1 MTFYILQKQRKKN
14 DKELLNSIH
23 DSKKPNKSNEID
35 KNILTSKQKNKKKK
49 KHSENKSNVKNT
61 KESNVLIKINTDSK
75 MKHKIKNKFGMNDMK
90 KSDFLTTYPKD
101 DKKTSEVFQELLINT
116 NNKSENKKKSK
127 KKQEMN
133 LDANKNA
140 RVDDVKERNKKL
152 QKSVK
157 ESINLEHK
165 MTKIERLK
173 KITGKKMKRMSAKA
187 EAQHIKTDEMLKLNK
202 HMRKIKQLEEMLAR
216 KSEIKQTLKDR
227 VTTQLKA
234 TRFKFINE
242 ILCNNDS
249 SLSKHYLKQNPDA
262 FKAYQ
267 IGYKWQLEQWAMNPL
282 DVIISSIIELFV
294 YYMLHS

>member
-1 MTFYILQKQRKKN
+1 
-14 DKELLNSIH
+14 
-23 DSKKPNKSNEID
+23 
-35 KNILTSKQKNKKKK
+35 
-49 KHSENKSNVKNT
+49 
-61 KESNVLIKINTDSK
+61 
-75 MKHKIKNKFGMNDMK
+75 
-90 KSDFLTTYPKD
+90 
-101 DKKTSEVFQELLINT
+101 
-116 NNKSENKKKSK
+116 
-127 KKQEMN
+127 
-133 LDANKNA
+133 
-140 RVDDVKERNKKL
+140 
-152 QKSVK
+152 
-157 ESINLEHK
+157 
-165 MTKIERLK
+165 
-173 KITGKKMKRMSAKA
+173 MKRMSAKA

-282 DVIISSIIELFV
+282 DVIISSIIELPTDNIIADFGCGEARLAASV
-294 YYMLHS
+294 PHTVHSFDFIALNDRVKACDMVSTPLQTNSVHVVVFCLSLMGSNLNDYVIEANRVLKDNGILKIAEVENRFEDVKDFIRLLRNYGFKNTRKDLFDLFYFMDFKKAKAISMKRKTLSPIILKSYLY